1 MNSDPP
7 LLHNAGQGKTE
18 PQRIG
23 GIAGLP
29 AGDDQRKGPPAPGIH
44 GIQLAGLQ
52 RRRQAAGPVPPQP
65 GQVVPPI
72 PVRHRF

>member
-7 LLHNAGQGKTE
+7 FLRNAGQGKTE
-18 PQRIG
+18 PQCIR

-44 GIQLAGLQ
+44 GIQLTGLQ
-52 RRRQAAGPVPPQP
+52 RRHQVAGPVPPQP
-65 GQVVPPI
+65 G
-72 PVRHRF
+72 